1 MKITTAMVKEL
12 RDATGAG
19 VLEVKKALEA
29 AGGDVEEALGALR
42 EKGAIKAAKRSE
54 RVAKEGVVEVYGHPG
69 GRVGVML
76 ELNCET
82 DFVARNERFVELA
95 HDLTLHVAAMHPEYV
110 SREDVPQDVVDNLSK
125 QFREEAIEQGK
136 PAEIAEKI
144 VNGRMEKFFEE
155 NCLLEQEFVKDD
167 ETKVQQLITD
177 LIGVLGE
184 NIVVGRF
191 VRYEL
196 GEETE

>member
-1 MKITTAMVKEL
+1 MKITTAMIKEL

-29 AGGDVEEALGALR
+29 AEGDTEKALSSLR
-42 EKGAIKAAKRSE
+42 KKGAVQAAKRAE
-54 RVAKEGVVEVYGHPG
+54 RAANEGVVEVYAHPG

-82 DFVARNERFVELA
+82 DFVGRNERFLALA
-95 HDLTLHVAAMHPEYV
+95 HDLALHVAAMHPRYV
-110 SREDVPQDVVDNLSK
+110 SKEDVPQETIDGLT
-125 QFREEAIEQGK
+125 EEYRQQAIDQGK
-136 PAEIAEKI
+136 PSDIADKI
-144 VNGRMEKFFEE
+144 VAGRLDKYFEDV
-155 NCLLEQEFVKDD
+155 CLLEQGFVKDD
-167 ETKVQQLITD
+167 DVKVQQLVTD

-184 NIVVGRF
+184 NIVVRRF
-191 VRYEL
+191 TRYEL

>member
-29 AGGDVEEALGALR
+29 AGGDVEVALGALR
-42 EKGAIKAAKRSE
+42 EKGAVKAAKRSE
-54 RVAKEGVVEVYGHPG
+54 RVAREGVVEVYGHPG

-95 HDLTLHVAAMHPEYV
+95 HDLTLHVAAMQPEYV
-110 SREDVPQDVVDNLSK
+110 SREDVPQEIVESLSK
-125 QFREEAIEQGK
+125 QFLEEAIEQGK
-136 PAEIAEKI
+136 PAEIADKI
-144 VNGRMEKFFEE
+144 VDGRMEKFFEE
-155 NCLLEQEFVKDD
+155 NCLLEQDFVKDD
-167 ETKVQQLITD
+167 EVKVQQLITD
-177 LIGVLGE
+177 LIGILGE
-184 NIVVGRF
+184 NIVVSRF